1 MIIILIHVGDA
12 GRGWEAG
19 GAPAWAAWW
28 STSLGSLVTGSPFTI
43 PLSPGWSTSAA
54 ATTTT
59 LGGRATRSRG
69 RVEGILWMTGE
80 GVGEGNGGDPV
91 LGVEGKRSLSSQH
104 PDAEEQMRLRSFEV

>member
-1 MIIILIHVGDA
+1 MGLKQRVARALSKPILCDFY
-12 GRGWEAG
+12 
-19 GAPAWAAWW
+19 PDPCW
-28 STSLGSLVTGSPFTI
+28 STSLCSLVTGSPFTI
-43 PLSPGWSTSAA
+43 PVSPGWSTSAA